1 LKTIFTLGFW
11 IGLLSLVAGCGDT
24 QAGTSTQT
32 ENHLGMRTI
41 RIDSILPMDNP
52 CPVGAT
58 VSTLRFD
65 FANFAF
71 SEADSSGKSLAI
83 ERLDGSPVPFQ
94 IVFWD
99 ARSAVGRLKV
109 RIDSALRSS
118 HSSLVLRWNL
128 PLANRSDSGAVWQG
142 FSPAQTLFLNSVL
155 VDDFE
160 DGVLRNDLPD
170 SSAWTD
176 TASANASFSNFDVR
190 PATDGRSGKALH
202 FTYSA
207 DSATNQYV
215 LIKTPLASSSRC
227 LRSLD
232 SIVLWMRGS
241 GKLYVALENT
251 SGGVSKKAW
260 ATYRVDSSQWNR
272 IRVRP
277 QDFAAAENKYGNV
290 GWSSVR
296 DSITHITFL
305 MAGSGDFWLDDVRIH
320 GIDRDD
326 LR

>member
-1 LKTIFTLGFW
+1 MKSILA
-11 IGLLSLVAGCGDT
+11 IGLGIGLFSLLSGCGDT

-32 ENHLGMRTI
+32 ENHLGERTI
-41 RIDSILPMDNP
+41 RIDSILPTMNP
-52 CPVGAT
+52 DCAGAT

-65 FANFAF
+65 SANFDF
-71 SEADSSGKSLAI
+71 SQADSSGRSLAI
-83 ERLDGSPVPFQ
+83 ERLDGVPVPFQ
-94 IVFWD
+94 VVFWD
-99 ARSAVGRLKV
+99 RRSALGRLKV
-109 RIDSALRSS
+109 RIDSSLRAS
-118 HSSLVLRWNL
+118 HSSLVLRWNE
-128 PLANRSDSGAVWQG
+128 PLASRSDSGAVWQG
-142 FSPAQTLFLNSVL
+142 FSPVQTLILNSVL

-160 DGVLRNDLPD
+160 DRDLRNELPD
-170 SSAWTD
+170 SADWTD
-176 TASANASFSNFDVR
+176 TATANASISNFDVR
-190 PATDGRSGKALH
+190 PATGGRSGMVLH
-202 FTYSA
+202 FAYSA
-207 DSATNQYV
+207 DSATGQYV
-215 LIKTPLASSSRC
+215 LTKTPLASSPRC

-232 SIVLWMRGS
+232 SVVLWMRGS
-241 GKLYVALENT
+241 GKLYVALENS
-251 SGGVSKKAW
+251 SGGVSRKAW

-305 MAGSGDFWLDDVRIH
+305 MAGSGDFWLDDVRLF

>member
-1 LKTIFTLGFW
+1 MKAIFSIGFC

-41 RIDSILPMDNP
+41 RIDSILPAENP
-52 CPVGAT
+52 CPMGAT

-65 FANFAF
+65 SANFDF
-71 SEADSSGKSLAI
+71 SQADSSGRSLAI
-83 ERLDGSPVPFQ
+83 ERLDGAPVPFQ
-94 IVFWD
+94 VVFWD
-99 ARSAVGRLKV
+99 RHSALGRLKV
-109 RIDSALRSS
+109 RIDSTLRAS
-118 HSSLVLRWNL
+118 HSSLVLRWTQ
-128 PLANRSDSGAVWQG
+128 PLASRSDSVGVWQG
-142 FSPAQTLFLNSVL
+142 ISPAQTLFLNSVL

-160 DGVLRNDLPD
+160 DGDLRNALPD
-170 SSAWTD
+170 SSMWTD

-190 PATDGRSGKALH
+190 PAAGGHSGKVLH

-241 GKLYVALENT
+241 GKLYVALEK
-251 SGGVSKKAW
+251 SFGGVSKKAW
-260 ATYRVDSSQWNR
+260 AVHRVDSSQWNR

-305 MAGSGDFWLDDVRIH
+305 MAGSGDFLLDDIRVF